1 MKQLFIFLVM
11 MLLWIPLNA
20 QTVAESN
27 KNEDLTATL
36 KTENEDFQDNTV
48 EDLPWHNRKFK
59 VSAGGFFPVNNTVVK
74 VEGNNGNIGTEIDLE
89 NDLGFAKSTA
99 SFLGTFDWRISKRSR
114 LGFEYF
120 VLDRTATKTLQREI
134 NFGDHTYP
142 IDGSVRGTFNV
153 QIMRV
158 AYGYA
163 ILSKPKYQAGL
174 LIGAHVLFADLGL
187 KLQANTQSVEYHDN
201 FDFTA
206 PLPDV
211 GIWGEFVLGKR
222 WGLYANVNYLAV
234 KINDT
239 DGRIISY
246 NLSVLYN
253 VVDNFSLTAGYT
265 GLNFR
270 VDTVQ
275 ERLNGFLKWGY
286 NGPTI
291 TAVYTFGKHVKV
303 TK

>member
-1 MKQLFIFLVM
+1 M

-20 QTVAESN
+20 QTVAESS
-27 KNEDLTATL
+27 KTEDLTATL
-36 KTENEDFQDNTV
+36 KTENEDFQDNTI

-89 NDLGFAKSTA
+89 NDLGFSKSSA

-120 VLDRTATKTLQREI
+120 VLDRTATKTLQRDI

-142 IDGSVRGTFNV
+142 VDGSVRGTFNV

-174 LIGAHVLFADLGL
+174 LVGAHVLFADLGL
-187 KLQANTQSVEYHDN
+187 KLEANTQSVEYHDT

-206 PLPDV
+206 PLPDI

-234 KINDT
+234 QINDT

-246 NLSVLYN
+246 GLSVLYN
-253 VVDNFSLTAGYT
+253 VHQNFSLTAGYT

-270 VDTVQ
+270 VDTIQ

>member
-20 QTVAESN
+20 QTLAQNSN
-27 KNEDLTATL
+27 DEGLTTV
-36 KTENEDFQDNTV
+36 KTETNDYQDNSV
-48 EDLPWHNRKFK
+48 DDLPWHNRRFK
-59 VSAGGFFPVNNTVVK
+59 VTAGGFFPVNNTQVK

-89 NDLGFAKSTA
+89 SDLGFSKSTA

-120 VLDRTATKTLQREI
+120 VLDRTATKTLQRDI

-142 IDGSVRGTFNV
+142 VDGSVRGTFNV
-153 QIMRV
+153 QIARI

-187 KLQANTQSVEYHDN
+187 KLNANTQSVEYRDTFN
-201 FDFTA
+201 FTA
-206 PLPDV
+206 PLPDI

-246 NLSVLYN
+246 NLAVLYN
-253 VVDNFSLTAGYT
+253 VVQNFSLTAGYT

-270 VDTVQ
+270 IDTIQ
-275 ERLNGFLKWGY
+275 DRLNGFLKWGY

>member
-20 QTVAESN
+20 QTVAESS
-27 KNEDLTATL
+27 KTEDLTATL
-36 KTENEDFQDNTV
+36 KTENEDFQDNTI

-89 NDLGFAKSTA
+89 NDLGFSKSSA

-120 VLDRTATKTLQREI
+120 VLDRTATKTLQRDI

-142 IDGSVRGTFNV
+142 VDGSVRGTFNV

-174 LIGAHVLFADLGL
+174 LVGAHVLFADLGL
-187 KLQANTQSVEYHDN
+187 KLEANTQSVEYHDT

-206 PLPDV
+206 PLPDI

-234 KINDT
+234 QINDT

-246 NLSVLYN
+246 GLSVLYN
-253 VVDNFSLTAGYT
+253 VHQNFSLTAGYT

-270 VDTVQ
+270 VDTIQ